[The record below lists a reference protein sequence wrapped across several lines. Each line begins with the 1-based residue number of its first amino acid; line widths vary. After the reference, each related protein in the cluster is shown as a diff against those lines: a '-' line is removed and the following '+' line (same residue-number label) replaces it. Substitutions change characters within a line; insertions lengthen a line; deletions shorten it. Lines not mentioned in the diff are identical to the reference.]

1 MSDPSP
7 KIILLAVLVGDVVMM
22 SSSVVILFQGSL
34 KRLESCFF
42 QGAFSTLEIRF
53 LFFETNFVK
62 VLIPLGGVSC
72 VISLLVTH
80 FSRSSELDT
89 GYIPVTAVINPLITF
104 PVPPLTMALIRQAH
118 AQIPTRAAMVS
129 PVPSANL
136 EVSYPMLVWVS
147 LLTSVL
153 VFMMFSFMLLV
164 IYLIL
169 LPFHFPLP
177 LLKHL

>member
-89 GYIPVTAVINPLITF
+89 G
-104 PVPPLTMALIRQAH
+104 
-118 AQIPTRAAMVS
+118 
-129 PVPSANL
+129 
-136 EVSYPMLVWVS
+136 
-147 LLTSVL
+147 
-153 VFMMFSFMLLV
+153 
-164 IYLIL
+164 
-169 LPFHFPLP
+169 
-177 LLKHL
+177 